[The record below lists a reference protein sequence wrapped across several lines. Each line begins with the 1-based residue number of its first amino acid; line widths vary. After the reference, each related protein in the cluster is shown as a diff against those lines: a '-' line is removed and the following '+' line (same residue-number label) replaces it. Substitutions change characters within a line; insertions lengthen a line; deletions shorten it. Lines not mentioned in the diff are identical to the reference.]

1 MTDSKTA
8 AFLKNHPKL
17 LAALFGLT
25 MLLSQTAPVIA
36 GGNGGSVT
44 G

>member
-8 AFLKNHPKL
+8 AFLRNHPKL
-17 LAALFGLT
+17 LAALFSLT
-25 MLLSQTAPVIA
+25 ILLSQAGAVIA
-36 GGNGGSVT
+36 GGNGGTVT

>member
-8 AFLKNHPKL
+8 TFLRNHPKL
-17 LAALFGLT
+17 LAALFSLT
-25 MLLSQTAPVIA
+25 ILLSQTGSVIA
-36 GGNGGSVT
+36 GGNGGSIT